1 MGSQDWHWNHRQHLK
16 EYGLENASKRD
27 RNSLELTRIGIYH
40 EDQQHEKGQHH
51 AGGTNLNTGARAK
64 WGEFWMAFFVQH
76 VGPLGIDAS
85 KNFSSISVTNLC
97 EAIGA
102 VTIYETQIKS
112 WA

>member
-1 MGSQDWHWNHRQHLK
+1 MQVEPISTQALGQKS
-16 EYGLENASKRD
+16 
-27 RNSLELTRIGIYH
+27 GIL
-40 EDQQHEKGQHH
+40 DG
-51 AGGTNLNTGARAK
+51 
-64 WGEFWMAFFVQH
+64 FFVQH

-85 KNFSSISVTNLC
+85 KNFSSIFVTNLC